1 MEAEKL
7 QAMQNEN
14 AQLRSQLTKKN
25 EQYIFDLNK
34 ALEAA
39 NLTETEKVVALH
51 EMLPTLVEEQK
62 VGKTAR
68 QLYGTVSE
76 RTDAIVNK
84 PVEQKRTTTA
94 SLMWLDNFLLIF
106 GMLGLISGVMAMFI
120 PKGTQAA
127 SYGLTALLVASA
139 LGGLIFYMM
148 YLFIYRFEYPGADR
162 SQKPKTWKSM
172 VMIACVTLVWL
183 LVFNGAALLPRT
195 LNPIIDPFVLAILSL
210 AALGGRYY
218 LKKRFNIVSSLAAPP
233 RAPQPTAKKK

>member
-7 QAMQNEN
+7 QAMEAEN

-34 ALEAA
+34 ALDAA
-39 NLTETEKVVALH
+39 NLTDAEKTAALN

-106 GMLGLISGVMAMFI
+106 GMLGLVSGVMAMFM

-139 LGGLIFYMM
+139 AGGLVFYMM
-148 YLFIYRFEYPGADR
+148 YLFIYQYEYPGADR
-162 SQKPKTWKSM
+162 SKKPKMWKSM
-172 VMIACVTLVWL
+172 LMIACVTIVWF
-183 LVFNGAALLPRT
+183 LVFNGAALLPRSF
-195 LNPIIDPFVLAILSL
+195 NPIIDPLVLSILAL
-210 AALGGRYY
+210 AALGGRYF

-233 RAPQPTAKKK
+233 RQQQPAAKKK